1 MVGRIVDT
9 RCRIM
14 TGRKKIIIIIL
25 AALFLL
31 AFGQTATAQNVTE
44 LEKLKDRL
52 EKEQTT
58 LDELLT
64 NFDLEGA
71 TERTENVSQDNKNYT
86 VKVYQ
91 DKNGNILRLMTDP
104 DGTVVEKKYIS
115 SNSGPVYTIYYN
127 KDGTVDQTEVFEP
140 IGLKKYTVTYDA
152 DGSKTEV
159 VQDASQPSNNT
170 LTIKL
175 DKNGNII
182 SEEISTTPG
191 LPPDCTYCQNTGQY
205 ECNKSA

>member
-1 MVGRIVDT
+1 
-9 RCRIM
+9 M
-14 TGRKKIIIIIL
+14 TGRNKIIIIIL

-31 AFGQTATAQNVTE
+31 AFGQPASAQNVTE
-44 LEKLKDRL
+44 LEKLKDKL

-91 DKNGNILRLMTDP
+91 DKNGNIVRIKTES
-104 DGTVVEKKYIS
+104 DGTVVEKKYVS

-140 IGLKKYTVTYDA
+140 NGLKKYTVTYDA
-152 DGSKTEV
+152 DGGKTEV

-175 DKNGNII
+175 DKNGKII

-191 LPPDCTYCQNTGQY
+191 LPPDCKYCQNTGQY

>member
-1 MVGRIVDT
+1 
-9 RCRIM
+9 M
-14 TGRKKIIIIIL
+14 TGQKEIIITIL

-31 AFGQTATAQNVTE
+31 AFGQPASAQNVTE

-52 EKEQTT
+52 ENEQTT
-58 LDELLT
+58 LAELT
-64 NFDLEGA
+64 DNFNLESA
-71 TERTENVSQDNKNYT
+71 TERTENVIQDNINYT

-91 DKNGNILRLMTDP
+91 DKNGNILRIKTDP
-104 DGTVVEKKYIS
+104 DGIVVEKRYIS
-115 SNSGPVYTIYYN
+115 SNDGPVYAVKYN
-127 KDGTVDQTEVFEP
+127 KDGTVDQAEVFEP
-140 IGLKKYTVTYDA
+140 IGLKKYTVTYNA

-170 LTIKL
+170 LTIKV

-191 LPPDCTYCQNTGQY
+191 LPPDCTYCRNTGQY
-205 ECNKSA
+205 ECKKSA